1 MSENSKFSAACQES
15 GIIFIGPTP
24 ESIEALG
31 SKMSAKMIL
40 SSEKDVPLIPGYNGK
55 DQTLSVLIEEACK
68 IEFPVLIKASAG
80 GGGKGM
86 KLVRKK
92 EDLESFIDSAKTE
105 AKNSFGDDKVL
116 IEKYFENSRH
126 IEIQIFGDT
135 HGNVIHLFER
145 ECSVQRRLQKV
156 IEESPS
162 PILPSETRNKIANT
176 AVKIGKI
183 IKYTGAGTVEFLY
196 DEKTDKFYFLEV
208 NTRLQVEHPVTEYVT
223 GLDLVRLQIEIA
235 RGKSLND
242 LIPKNLEQKGHAIE
256 CRLYAEDP
264 ENNYFPCPGKIL
276 KWEPFQIKDSRFD
289 CGILSGSEISVYYD
303 PMISKIITY
312 GKNRNEAIDKMIL
325 VLSHTIVLGI
335 ITNKDFL
342 IDILKTKEFKEGKI
356 DTMFLDRNYKYEKK
370 TVKNLNQFLI
380 LAMINDY
387 KLNEM
392 NKTSLIHTPSGF
404 RNSPYKKQVKY
415 YEYKKEIH
423 PIYYNAKKNTFEVS
437 IKDKNYLCEII
448 SWENGKIE
456 YSINEKRQK
465 AFIIKEKNNIY
476 IHSDDYGDIL
486 LIKKSLLESSSESS
500 SGNSGSSILAE
511 VPGKIL
517 KIIPKN
523 GEQIKKGQVVV
534 VIESMKME
542 NKKYAPK
549 DGIVKIYVKENQIVT
564 AETLLVS
571 IE

>member
-1 MSENSKFSAACQES
+1 
-15 GIIFIGPTP
+15 
-24 ESIEALG
+24 
-31 SKMSAKMIL
+31 MIL
-40 SSEKDVPLIPGYNGK
+40 SSEKDIPLIPGYNGK
-55 DQTLSVLIEEACK
+55 DQTLSVLIQEACK
-68 IEFPVLIKASAG
+68 IDFPVLIKASAG

-86 KLVRKK
+86 KLVKHK
-92 EDLESFIDSAKTE
+92 EELESSIDSAKTE

-116 IEKYFENSRH
+116 IEKYFENARH

-145 ECSVQRRLQKV
+145 ECSVQRRHQKV

-162 PILPSETRNKIANT
+162 PVLPSDTRKKMAAA

-183 IKYTGAGTVEFLY
+183 IKYVGAGTVEFLY
-196 DEKTDKFYFLEV
+196 DENTDSFYFLEV

-223 GLDLVRLQIEIA
+223 GLDLVRLQIEVA

-242 LIPKNLEQKGHAIE
+242 LVPKNLEQKGHAIE

-264 ENNYFPCPGKIL
+264 ENNYFPCPGKIV
-276 KWEPFQIKDSRFD
+276 KWEPYHIKDSRFD
-289 CGILSGSEISVYYD
+289 CGVMTGSEISVYYD

-312 GKNRNEAIDKMIL
+312 GKDRNEAIDKMIL

-342 IDILKTKEFKEGKI
+342 IEILKSKEFKSGKF
-356 DTMFLDRNYKYEKK
+356 DTMFLDRSFKFEKK
-370 TVKNLNQFLI
+370 TIQNLSHFLI
-380 LAMINDY
+380 LAMMNDY
-387 KLNEM
+387 KLNEA
-392 NKTSLIHTPSGF
+392 NRTSLIHTPLGF

-415 YEYKKEIH
+415 YEFKKELYHIE
-423 PIYYNAKKNTFEVS
+423 YNLNKNIFDIS
-437 IKDKNYLCEII
+437 IKNQSFSGEII

-456 YSINEKRQK
+456 YSINGKREKSLVV
-465 AFIIKEKNNIY
+465 KEKNNIF
-476 IHSDDYGDIL
+476 IHSNSLGDCH
-486 LIKKSLLESSSESS
+486 LIKKSILESSSESQ
-500 SGNSGSSILAE
+500 SGHSGSSILAD

-523 GEQIKKGQVVV
+523 GDQVKKGQVLVI
-534 VIESMKME
+534 IESMKME

-549 DGIVKIYVKENQIVT
+549 DGNVKILVKENQIVT
-564 AETLLVS
+564 AETVLVS